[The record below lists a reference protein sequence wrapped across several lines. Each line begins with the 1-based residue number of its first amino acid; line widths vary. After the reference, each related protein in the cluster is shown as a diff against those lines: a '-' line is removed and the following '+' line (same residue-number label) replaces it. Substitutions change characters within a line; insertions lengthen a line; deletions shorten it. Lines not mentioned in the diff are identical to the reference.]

1 MSRTDRCLTYI
12 TFHIYC
18 TSTDSKRFILHF
30 KYYLCKK
37 SKQLHH
43 INLYDTYTLTTYL
56 PIIRLTSACVIGFCC
71 EAERSSFCC
80 LEDFAPSPSLLV
92 DRELSSV
99 VEVSLVLATS
109 FVDAC
114 VVVRCFIKLELLTTD
129 VDKVFAPG
137 HNVHMTCTYLPL
149 TTMD

>member
-1 MSRTDRCLTYI
+1 MRYFKKKLLYVNEFGFFFSSFHKSVEMSRTDRCLTYI

-71 EAERSSFCC
+71 EADRSSFCC
-80 LEDFAPSPSLLV
+80 LEDFALSPSLLV
-92 DRELSSV
+92 DSELSSV

-114 VVVRCFIKLELLTTD
+114 RCEML
-129 VDKVFAPG
+129 
-137 HNVHMTCTYLPL
+137 H
-149 TTMD
+149 